1 MDTSNIKVLVV
12 DDEAQI
18 RKVIRLLLE
27 KKGYSVIEAGDGVSA
42 VEIAGSEKIDLIIMD
57 IMMPAMSGVEATAK
71 IRESSVTPVLFLTA
85 RSLME
90 DKMSA
95 YESGGDDYL
104 VKPFSSFELVMKVES
119 LLRRYMVYK
128 GKEAQPETIELG
140 GGVSI
145 DHEKRQVYKNGERID
160 LRDRELDILFYLYEH
175 RGEVL
180 DTKSIYEA
188 VWGEAALQSGSNNVM
203 VNMLNLRKKLED
215 DSSSPKVI
223 KTVWGRG
230 YLIEK

>member
-1 MDTSNIKVLVV
+1 MDTSNIKILVV

-27 KKGYSVIEAGDGVSA
+27 KKGYSIIEAGDGASA
-42 VEIAGSEKIDLIIMD
+42 VDIVGKEKIDLIIMD
-57 IMMPAMSGVEATAK
+57 IMMPSMSGVEATAE
-71 IRESSVTPVLFLTA
+71 IRKSSVIPILFLTA
-85 RSLME
+85 RSLVG

-95 YESGGDDYL
+95 YEAGGDDYL

-119 LLRRYMVYK
+119 LLRRYMIYK
-128 GKEAQPETIELG
+128 GKENESVVIELG

-145 DHEKRQVYKNGERID
+145 DYEKRQVYKNGERLD
-160 LRDRELDILFYLYEH
+160 LRERELDILFYLYEH

>member
-1 MDTSNIKVLVV
+1 MNISNIKILVV

-27 KKGYSVIEAGDGVSA
+27 KKGYSIIEAGDGAAA
-42 VEIAGSEKIDLIIMD
+42 VEIVGKEKIDLIIMD
-57 IMMPAMSGVEATAK
+57 IMMPSMSGIEATAE
-71 IRESSVTPVLFLTA
+71 IRKSSVTPILFLTA
-85 RSLME
+85 RSLVG

-95 YESGGDDYL
+95 YEAGGDDYL

-119 LLRRYMVYK
+119 LLRRYMIYK
-128 GKEAQPETIELG
+128 GKEKESATIELG

-145 DHEKRQVYKNGERID
+145 DYEKKQVYKNGERIE

-230 YLIEK
+230 YLIDK